1 MRAPSDMPPPRRRRQ
16 RRLSPRGRV
25 ILILVAVGLFLL
37 ITSLRGIAGF
47 YTDYL
52 WFESLGKANTFRTIL
67 GAKLSLAGIFIG
79 VFFALCF
86 ANLVIADRIA
96 PRFPP
101 MGPEED
107 LLRRYHDI
115 VDTRAGWVRAGVAF
129 LFAVIAGAGVS
140 SQWDQWL
147 LFINRVDFG
156 VEDPQ
161 FHTDIGFYVFQLP
174 FLSFVVSWL
183 FAALVIILLI
193 TAVAHYL
200 NGGIRV
206 QNPGPRVTPQVKA
219 HLSVLLALLA
229 LVKVADYWLQ
239 RYELTLS
246 TRGTVD
252 GALFTDVKA
261 QLPATYLLLMIA
273 VLSMALL
280 IVNIWRRGW
289 VLPVLAVG
297 LWGFV
302 AVVAGGI
309 YPSFIQ
315 RFRVEPAESSR
326 EAPYIERNIEAT
338 RAAMGL
344 AEVSTRPFD
353 YNEDLT
359 SQQLQDNDETVR
371 NIRLLDPGVVTDTYQ
386 QLQAERPFYR
396 LNDLDVDRYE
406 IDGETTQVVIS
417 ARELST
423 SGIPQQSWEGQRVAF
438 THGYGAA
445 VAPANA
451 VTTEGRPDFVLG
463 DIPVDSGDSTLDVVQ
478 PGIYVGENLDGYSI
492 VGATRDEINYQTA
505 GGETVTSRY
514 DGSGGVAMN
523 SWWRQAAFALRFGE
537 VEPLISNFVTN
548 ESRII
553 YVRDVQD
560 RVAQL
565 APFLQWDADPYPV
578 LLDGRIQY
586 VLDAYTTTDRYPY
599 AQRADVDQLPPG
611 SGLDH
616 SFNYVRNSVK
626 AVVDTYDGT
635 VDLYVV
641 DPDDPIIEAY
651 RGAFPELFSD
661 LDEMPAEMREHLR
674 YPEDLF
680 RVQTNTWGRYHID
693 GAQNFYEQAGGW
705 AVAQD
710 PGTTT
715 SATPQTQTTNAQGE
729 VEVAPERRIDPQYL
743 LMRLPGEEQEDFLIL
758 RSFVPKAGDTERR
771 ELTAFMVAKSDPDNY
786 GEIEVFEMQ
795 SADIAGPAIVSSN
808 IQSDSTIAREITLL
822 DQQGSNVL
830 FGNLLL
836 IPVEESILY
845 IRPLYTEA
853 EGQTS
858 VPLLRRVIVAYGD
871 EIVMEP
877 TLCEALIQI
886 FGEAPETQEGAC
898 TPGGGSPPDDGST
911 PPEDVDPTAEV
922 ADLLAQADDLFTQA
936 EEVLQDDGDLGEYQ
950 DLVQQAQDL
959 IQQALALSDP
969 TATTTTTT
977 VPPGEA

>member
-79 VFFALCF
+79 VFFALCL

-353 YNEDLT
+353 YNEELT

-371 NIRLLDPGVVTDTYQ
+371 NIRLLDPRVVTDTYQ

-463 DIPVDSGDSTLDVVQ
+463 DIPVDSGDSALDVVQ

-505 GGETVTSRY
+505 GGETVTNRY

-651 RGAFPELFSD
+651 RGAFPEL
-661 LDEMPAEMREHLR
+661 
-674 YPEDLF
+674 
-680 RVQTNTWGRYHID
+680 
-693 GAQNFYEQAGGW
+693 
-705 AVAQD
+705 
-710 PGTTT
+710 
-715 SATPQTQTTNAQGE
+715 
-729 VEVAPERRIDPQYL
+729 
-743 LMRLPGEEQEDFLIL
+743 
-758 RSFVPKAGDTERR
+758 
-771 ELTAFMVAKSDPDNY
+771 
-786 GEIEVFEMQ
+786 
-795 SADIAGPAIVSSN
+795 
-808 IQSDSTIAREITLL
+808 
-822 DQQGSNVL
+822 
-830 FGNLLL
+830 
-836 IPVEESILY
+836 
-845 IRPLYTEA
+845 
-853 EGQTS
+853 
-858 VPLLRRVIVAYGD
+858 
-871 EIVMEP
+871 
-877 TLCEALIQI
+877 
-886 FGEAPETQEGAC
+886 
-898 TPGGGSPPDDGST
+898 
-911 PPEDVDPTAEV
+911 
-922 ADLLAQADDLFTQA
+922 
-936 EEVLQDDGDLGEYQ
+936 
-950 DLVQQAQDL
+950 
-959 IQQALALSDP
+959 
-969 TATTTTTT
+969 
-977 VPPGEA
+977 